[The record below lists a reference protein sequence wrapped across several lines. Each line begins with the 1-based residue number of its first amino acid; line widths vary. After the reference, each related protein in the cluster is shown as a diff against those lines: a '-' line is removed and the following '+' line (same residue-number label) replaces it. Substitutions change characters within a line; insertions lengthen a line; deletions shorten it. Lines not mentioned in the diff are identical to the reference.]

1 MTVEDTRAALRSAG
15 LSATPHRLWVLALLE
30 HAGRALSAPEILERA
45 QSEQA
50 MNKVTLYR
58 ILDLLAAKGL
68 VAKSLGHDRSALYCL
83 GERRTETAHGHFHCS
98 GCGRALCLEIGAPAL
113 DLAAL
118 RASLPMRL
126 DEISLN
132 LFGRCPAC
140 LERDAWHG
148 AGEDS

>member
-1 MTVEDTRAALRSAG
+1 MTAKGTHAALRAAG

-30 HAGRALSAPEILERA
+30 QAGRALSAPEILERA

-58 ILDLLAAKGL
+58 ILDLLAEKGL

-83 GERRTETAHGHFHCS
+83 GERHTKTAHGHFHCS

-118 RASLPMRL
+118 RAALPMRL

-140 LERDAWHG
+140 LEHDAKSK
-148 AGEDS
+148 AGEEP